1 MSRKKTSN
9 KQLLFYRVNL
19 IFVLSLVFAGA
30 VIFSVFRLNFV
41 KAAHYQN
48 ITDSL
53 AYKSETRQPERGNIL
68 DANGNLL
75 ATTVLAY
82 NVYFDLNAPQLS
94 DSLFNAGKDS
104 LAYRLAEFTGRHSPS
119 RYLEI
124 FESVRENPDER
135 IVIIGNDLTPFQLEE
150 LKTFPIF
157 REKGRFRSGLA
168 PERIVKRELPY
179 GDLLKRTIG
188 SLKEERSVKGWFGE
202 SGLEGAYN
210 EDLSGTP
217 YDIKVQKIGGISK
230 PVISEERLNI
240 QRGVDLLTAIDINL
254 QNFAHQAVKKQLLNT
269 TATKATL
276 VVMET
281 ETGYIKAMVNLKENQ
296 DSTVSE
302 VQNYAA
308 GFSMA
313 PGSTFKVPVAVALME
328 DGYISADDM
337 INTSPGYIMLHGES
351 VQDYADLGSLN
362 IEQILSKSSNVGMA
376 KMVNQYYSD
385 NPDELIRRLYD
396 LGLAEKTGI
405 DVRGEQK
412 SIIRSAKPG
421 QDYNRFT
428 LVSISFG
435 YGVTVTPISLLTFY
449 NAIANDGYK
458 VRPRIVKAF
467 ERHGKT
473 EKVFRPYEDPELIC
487 SKATVGVIQKA
498 LLGVV
503 EEGTADQ
510 IRTEQYKIA
519 GKTGTARYYDPLRKE
534 FIEKYR
540 ASFVGYFP
548 ADRPKYSMIVVFY
561 ETEGDSYTGSSVA
574 APVFRTVSDYIYQ
587 HDLELNAQAPYPQ
600 VDLTEAPYS
609 KSGNR
614 HDIDNVLID
623 LGIAFAVDQENTS
636 NWIRTEKDRYMINYG
651 NMPFASDV
659 VPNVIDLSAK
669 DAVFLL
675 ESYGLDVRI
684 SGSGAVR
691 YQSVAP
697 GTPVSENMTVT
708 LELR

>member
-1 MSRKKTSN
+1 MSRKKESI

-19 IFVLSLVFAGA
+19 FFVLSLVFAGA
-30 VIFSVFRLNFV
+30 VIFSVLRLNFV
-41 KAAHYQN
+41 KASHYQN

-53 AYKSETRQPERGNIL
+53 AYTTETRQPERGNIL

-82 NVYFDLNAPQLS
+82 NVYFDLNASQLS
-94 DSLFNAGKDS
+94 DSLFNADKDS
-104 LAYRLAEFTGRHSPS
+104 LAHRLSKFTGRYSS
-119 RYLEI
+119 SGYLKI
-124 FESVRENPDER
+124 FESVRKDPNER
-135 IVIIGNDLTPFQLEE
+135 IVIIGKDLTPFQLEE

-157 REKGRFRSGLA
+157 REENRFRSGLV
-168 PERIVKRELPY
+168 PERIFKRKLPY

-188 SLKEERSVKGWFGE
+188 SLKEERSVEGLFGE
-202 SGLEGAYN
+202 SGLEAYFN

-217 YDIKVQKIGGISK
+217 YKIKVQKIGGISK
-230 PVISEERLNI
+230 PVVNEERLNI
-240 QRGVDLLTAIDINL
+240 QRGVDLVTAIDINL
-254 QNFAHQAVKKQLLNT
+254 QNFAHQTVKKQLLNT

-276 VVMET
+276 VVMER
-281 ETGYIKAMVNLKENQ
+281 ETGYIKAMVNLNQNQ

-328 DGYISADDM
+328 DGHISPDDM
-337 INTSPGYIMLHGES
+337 INTSPGYIMLYGED
-351 VQDYADLGSLN
+351 VKDYTDLGELN

-376 KMVNQYYSD
+376 KLVDKYYSD

-396 LGLAEKTGI
+396 LGLPEKTGI
-405 DVRGEQK
+405 DVYGEQE
-412 SIIRSAKPG
+412 SVIRSAKPG
-421 QDYNRFT
+421 QEYNRFT

-435 YGVTVTPISLLTFY
+435 YGVTVTPVSLLTFY
-449 NAIANDGYK
+449 NAIANNGYK
-458 VRPRIVKAF
+458 VNPRIVKSF

-473 EKVFRPYEDPELIC
+473 EKMFLPYEDPELIC
-487 SKATVGVIQKA
+487 SKATVKVIQKA

-503 EEGTADQ
+503 EEGTAKQ

-519 GKTGTARYYDPLRKE
+519 GKSGTARYYDSGKNE

-561 ETEGDSYTGSSVA
+561 ETEGESYTGSAVA
-574 APVFRTVSDYIYQ
+574 APVFRTVSDYIFQ
-587 HDLELNAQAPYPQ
+587 HDLELNAQEPLPHA
-600 VDLTEAPYS
+600 DLTEAPYS

-614 HDIDNVLID
+614 HDIDNVLVD
-623 LGIAFAVDQENTS
+623 LGIAFSVDQDNKS
-636 NWIRTEKDRYMINYG
+636 NWIRTEKDRYMINYR
-651 NMPFASDV
+651 NMPFANDL

-675 ESYGLDVRI
+675 ESYGLNVRI
-684 SGSGAVR
+684 TGAGTVR
-691 YQSVAP
+691 YQSITP
-697 GTPVSENMTVT
+697 GTPVKENMTIT

>member
-19 IFVLSLVFAGA
+19 FFVLTLVFAGA
-30 VIFSVFRLNFV
+30 VIFSVLRLNFV
-41 KAAHYQN
+41 KASSYKE

-53 AYKSETRQPERGNIL
+53 AYKIVSQQPERGNIL

-82 NVYFDLNAPQLS
+82 NVYFDLKSSQLS
-94 DSLFNAGKDS
+94 DSLFNADKDS
-104 LAYRLAEFTGRHSPS
+104 LAYCLSKFTGRYSHSQ
-119 RYLEI
+119 YLQM
-124 FESVRENPDER
+124 FESVRESPTER
-135 IVIIGNDLTPFQLEE
+135 SIIIGRDLTPFQLEE

-157 REKGRFRSGLA
+157 REEHPYRSGLVA
-168 PERIVKRELPY
+168 ERIFKRELPY
-179 GDLLKRTIG
+179 GDLLKRSIG
-188 SLKEERSVKGWFGE
+188 SLKEERSVEGLYGQ
-202 SGLEGAYN
+202 SGLEGVYN
-210 EDLSGTP
+210 KDLSGKS
-217 YDIKVQKIGGISK
+217 YKIKVQKIGAITK
-230 PVISEERLNI
+230 PVTSEEHLSI
-240 QRGVDLLTAIDINL
+240 QRGVDLVTAIDINL

-269 TATKATL
+269 AATKATL

-281 ETGYIKAMVNLKENQ
+281 ETGYIKAMVNLKENE

-308 GFSMA
+308 GYSMA

-328 DGYISADDM
+328 DGHISGDDI
-337 INTSPGYIMLHGES
+337 INTSPGFIMLHGEP
-351 VQDYADLGSLN
+351 VRDYADLGNLN

-376 KMVNQYYSD
+376 KLVDQYYSD
-385 NPDELIRRLYD
+385 QPDELIRRLYD

-405 DVRGEQK
+405 DVLGEQE

-421 QDYNRFT
+421 EDYNRFT
-428 LVSISFG
+428 LISISFG
-435 YGVTVTPISLLTFY
+435 YGVAITPISLLTFY

-458 VRPRIVKAF
+458 VHPRMVKAF

-473 EKVFRPYEDPELIC
+473 EKIFRPYEDPELIC
-487 SKATVGVIQKA
+487 SKTTLKVIQKA

-503 EEGTADQ
+503 EEGTAESIKTDK
-510 IRTEQYKIA
+510 YKIA

-561 ETEGDSYTGSSVA
+561 ETEGDSYTGSAVA
-574 APVFRTVSDYIYQ
+574 APVFRTVSDYIFQ
-587 HDLELNAQAPYPQ
+587 HDLELNAQESFPKA
-600 VDLTEAPYS
+600 DLTEAPYS

-614 HDIDNVLID
+614 HDIDNVLSD
-623 LGIAFAVDQENTS
+623 LGIAFAVDRSNTS
-636 NWIRTEKDRYMINYG
+636 NWIRTEKDRYMINYR
-651 NMPFASDV
+651 NMPFANDL

-669 DAVFLL
+669 DAVYLL
-675 ESYGLDVRI
+675 ESYGLNVRI
-684 SGSGAVR
+684 SGAGTVR
-691 YQSVAP
+691 YQSVTP
-697 GTPVSENMTVT
+697 GTPVSENMTIT